1 MRAWTSTGLATL
13 AMLLAAAHPEW
24 GPLGWGLVGAAGAI
38 AAGQVFTFAVFLR
51 GLVRDGLLIS
61 PFGGADAD
69 ADADADSAATRIPGA
84 DVAGLGGGAGE
95 KVVAACLASVAACR
109 QAADV
114 INRSKM
120 LSEIGW
126 LFVGAFSRM
135 GTYAAITASASSLG
149 VVPGAAHKVALEVFW
164 LLSFLTEPVFTACNA
179 LLPRELGAGRYQ
191 SARKFRGALVAV
203 AAALGAVLASVA
215 AAVTTT
221 GAFSDDP
228 LVTTALRTLT
238 IPVAASLGLSAT
250 VYGIEGSIIGAG
262 EVGYLGRTHLRDFF
276 VVLALLKTHETFACF
291 GGGLEGGWWVCA
303 TFQGLRIAQHWLH
316 LEAKKPFWSPAER
329 RDGKARKT
337 IGLKTAA

>member
-221 GAFSDDP
+221 GASP
-228 LVTTALRTLT
+228 TTR
-238 IPVAASLGLSAT
+238 S
-250 VYGIEGSIIGAG
+250 
-262 EVGYLGRTHLRDFF
+262 
-276 VVLALLKTHETFACF
+276 
-291 GGGLEGGWWVCA
+291 
-303 TFQGLRIAQHWLH
+303 
-316 LEAKKPFWSPAER
+316 
-329 RDGKARKT
+329 
-337 IGLKTAA
+337 